1 MNSQLLIAAGAV
13 MLYLCLYYMTGTIAI
28 RLAPTS
34 DFSFA
39 RTIFLGFFVYHFLF
53 TVLALPMKALL
64 LPLSTLSI
72 AWACMLAAITVLFIL
87 LERGRWMP
95 KWKRFR
101 CLFEGRQRYVTLA
114 FAALILLQLV
124 VFNLN
129 DETYAIWDQSY
140 YLGDTATS
148 LYTNTISQ
156 YNPYTGR
163 ILDYLN
169 SEYLL
174 ETFQNHSAVMSQL
187 LHLHPMV
194 ETLTVTASVVIILY
208 QMIMYEIGR
217 FLFHGSRAKGVLMT
231 AFLFLLNFFSYNLFT
246 AAEFLI
252 IRPSEGKTVLAVL
265 IIPALLYCF
274 LKTIGNYEKRTWWWY
289 SFFVILGSFGLN
301 MSSIFMIP
309 FEITAFYLPLAA
321 RKKSLSVFVR
331 YLILLIPCA
340 VMAALYLLTKER
352 FLIYT
357 GK

>member
-1 MNSQLLIAAGAV
+1 MDQFVFIAGILL
-13 MLYLCLYYMTGTIAI
+13 LYLFLYYMTGSVAVHFVP
-28 RLAPTS
+28 AS

-39 RTIFLGFFVYHFLF
+39 RTIFLGFFLYHFLF
-53 TVLALPMKALL
+53 TAIALPMKVLL
-64 LPLSTLSI
+64 RPLSDLSAIWAVVLIAVTITFLILERRQWKAKWAAFRALFERKQLSI
-72 AWACMLAAITVLFIL
+72 
-87 LERGRWMP
+87 
-95 KWKRFR
+95 
-101 CLFEGRQRYVTLA
+101 TLA
-114 FAALILLQLV
+114 FLALILIQV
-124 VFNLN
+124 IWFNLN

-156 YNPYTGR
+156 YNPYTGK
-163 ILDYLN
+163 ILDFLN

-174 ETFQNHSAVMSQL
+174 ETYQNHGSVMCQL

-194 ETLTVTASVVIILY
+194 ETLTVMASVVIILY
-208 QMIMYEIGR
+208 QLIMYEIGR
-217 FLFHGSRAKGVLMT
+217 FLFHGSSARSVLMV
-231 AFLFLLNFFSYNLFT
+231 AFLFLLNIFSYNLFT

-265 IIPALLYCF
+265 ILPAVLYCF
-274 LKTIGNYEKRTWWWY
+274 LKLIGNPNERTYWYY

-309 FEITAFYLPLAA
+309 FEITALYLPLAV

-331 YLILLIPCA
+331 YLLLLIPCA
-340 VMAALYLLTKER
+340 VFAVLYLLTKET